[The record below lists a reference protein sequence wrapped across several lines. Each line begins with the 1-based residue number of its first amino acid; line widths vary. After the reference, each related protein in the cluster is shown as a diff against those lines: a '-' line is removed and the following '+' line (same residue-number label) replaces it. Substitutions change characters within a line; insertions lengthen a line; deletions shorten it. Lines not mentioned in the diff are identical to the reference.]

1 MRTFTAHHIRYRA
14 SRVQAWAFYAG
25 VGFALAWIGFAILG
39 MVTHALV
46 TSILGSVALGISI
59 GAWVVGAKFND

>member
-25 VGFALAWIGFAILG
+25 ALAGLVFIGCAIAG
-39 MVTHALV
+39 SEAAAMAVA
-46 TSILGSVALGISI
+46 ILGSVALGISI
-59 GAWVVGAKFND
+59 GAWTVASRFND